1 MHAPHLDPHPLG
13 SAPPGPGTH
22 EPQAS
27 AGRSSQQI
35 WRVWLVVIGFG
46 LLASLVVVRLL
57 HHQIVSWLAQST
69 PTVLA
74 DTELPRGLIVDRRG
88 ELLAADRFYYQ
99 VVADPSIL
107 RTEEQRLAVANKLQ
121 ELIGLPAAE
130 TSAKLFEAADRR
142 YVELAKRISLEAGNR
157 LMTYKAEDEAE
168 NVISILQS
176 VAVLPAPERYYPQ
189 GELAGHVL
197 GFVQSSR
204 KGSYGVEQYYDAY
217 LNPSSGVG
225 LRTKSAAPLTVLPE
239 AVRRYLP
246 SMGGK
251 DLVLTLDTGIQWI
264 LEDELRRALSRY
276 KAQSGSILVMDPAT
290 GAILGQ
296 ANFPTYDPNRFS
308 EQTDYSR
315 FIDPATSLLY
325 EPGSIFKIV
334 TMAAA
339 LDAGVI
345 TPSTVYTDNGS
356 ITVGSRI
363 IFNSNRI
370 GYGQV
375 SATDALARSLN
386 VVTAQIAEQLGRT
399 TFYDYVELFGFTEPT
414 EVDLA
419 GEVSGLVKMP
429 GNPDWSLSDLGTNS
443 FGQGLAI
450 TPMEMLNAT
459 AAIANGGRLLRP
471 YIVQARVAGDR
482 VLVTEP
488 TSVRQVIQPETAQML
503 VEMMVQTVRTGNEAA
518 GVAGYRIAGKSGTA
532 QIPGEGGYLK
542 DATIVSFVGFAPADD
557 PQFVVLVKLDRP
569 DPNISLWATH
579 TAAPVFGQVARR
591 LFDYLGIPPDE
602 IRLGPER
609 LAEIEAESAKL
620 LGVTVD

>member
-1 MHAPHLDPHPLG
+1 MHAPHLDPHLMG
-13 SAPPGPGTH
+13 TAPTAPVAH

-27 AGRSSQQI
+27 AGRSPQQI
-35 WRVWLVVIGFG
+35 WRVWLVVLGFV

-57 HHQIVSWLAQST
+57 HHQIVSWLTHST
-69 PTVLA
+69 PTALA
-74 DTELPRGLIVDRRG
+74 DTGLPRGLIVDRRG

-130 TSAKLFEAADRR
+130 TSAKLLEAAGRR
-142 YVELAKRISLEAGNR
+142 YVELAKRISLEAGDR
-157 LMTYKAEDEAE
+157 LLTYKAEDA
-168 NVISILQS
+168 VSILQS
-176 VAVLPAPERYYPQ
+176 VAVIPAPERYYPQ

-204 KGSYGVEQYYDAY
+204 HGSYGVEQYYDAY
-217 LNPSSGVG
+217 LDPSSGIG
-225 LRTKSAAPLTVLPE
+225 LRTKKAVSLTALPE
-239 AVRRYLP
+239 SVRRYLP
-246 SMGGK
+246 SMSGK

-264 LEDELRRALSRY
+264 LEDELRRALARY
-276 KAQSGSILVMDPAT
+276 KAPSGSILVMEPST
-290 GAILGQ
+290 GAILGL
-296 ANFPTYDPNRFS
+296 ANFPTYDPNRYS
-308 EQTDYSR
+308 EQSDYSR

-339 LDAGVI
+339 LDTGMI

-370 GYGQV
+370 GYGRV
-375 SATDALARSLN
+375 TATDALARSLN
-386 VVTAQIAEQLGRT
+386 VVTAQIAEQLGRK

-419 GEVSGLVKMP
+419 GEVRGLVKMP

-450 TPMEMLNAT
+450 TPIEMLNAT

-471 YIVQARVAGDR
+471 YIVQARVAGDQ
-482 VLVTEP
+482 VLITEP
-488 TSVRQVIQPETAQML
+488 TSVRQVIQPETARTL
-503 VEMMVQTVRTGNEAA
+503 TEMMVQTVRTGNEAA

-557 PQFVVLVKLDRP
+557 PRFVILVKLDRP

-609 LAEIEAESAKL
+609 LAEIEAESARL
-620 LGVTVD
+620 LGLSEE